1 VCARACACACLSLR
15 LTPARA
21 PPPKPVPLP
30 SRAALT
36 LVPSAATIQ
45 TLGRQYAL
53 HSSHVHKV
61 EFTEDD
67 DHVIVASADGVV
79 SQWRLIRHNAGN
91 YTKIKVHQ
99 FHPEGGVYQTGD
111 LACRTPTH
119 LVPSLSITHRGRSP
133 PPCPCPHSRAPR
145 ETGRKCTH
153 LPEQAPCCRLRQ
165 HNTRAC
171 ARWATTGSGPAA
183 QRRHQGC
190 AVLMDLG
197 RDSIDLIRNTPLA
210 RAAARHCDLTLFP
223 ADADRTRPVRAGT
236 FANPQSRA

>member
-1 VCARACACACLSLR
+1 MCPRACACSSLR

-21 PPPKPVPLP
+21 PPPNPVPLP

-45 TLGRQYAL
+45 SLGRQYAL

-67 DHVIVASADGVV
+67 EHVVVASADGVV

-99 FHPEGGVYQTGD
+99 FHPEGGVYHTGD
-111 LACRTPTH
+111 LLCRTPTH

-133 PPCPCPHSRAPR
+133 PPCPCPHSRSPR
-145 ETGRKCTH
+145 ETARKCTH
-153 LPEQAPCCRLRQ
+153 ACLSKPGHLRQ

-183 QRRHQGC
+183 C
-190 AVLMDLG
+190 ALPARLCCAHGFRARLNGPQWTSVG
-197 RDSIDLIRNTPLA
+197 TPL
-210 RAAARHCDLTLFP
+210 LL
-223 ADADRTRPVRAGT
+223 VQLLGIVI
-236 FANPQSRA
+236 